1 MAKLCTPFLKLLRRV
16 VGLASGRVHRVLG
29 EPGRPAPSMARRAR
43 RSRGCRAASG
53 RRRRSTR
60 EIPRA
65 APHHL
70 SFPGRPHGGCV
81 RGEYAGPELRCCAL
95 RAAIAELRAGWVH
108 GMGPGGRGACALRPR
123 CGCPARR
130 AAGVLGACRGP
141 PRPGFGSGSSAGAPE
156 HRAEEMLRAA
166 GRCRVHPSRPA
177 SRCWRLRAPL
187 PGKGPSFWVR
197 VRQHFT
203 WGNSSADLSSMPE
216 EGPSSF
222 GQARSTFMGFEGLE
236 THLLYVGRAPGP
248 SRVCGSLS
256 LR

>member
-1 MAKLCTPFLKLLRRV
+1 MCTRSWENRTDPPPRWRGARGGAGAAEPPQGGAGGPQGRSPGLLLTTSPSPG
-16 VGLASGRVHRVLG
+16 GLTV
-29 EPGRPAPSMARRAR
+29 
-43 RSRGCRAASG
+43 AASG
-53 RRRRSTR
+53 VST
-60 EIPRA
+60 
-65 APHHL
+65 
-70 SFPGRPHGGCV
+70 PGPS
-81 RGEYAGPELRCCAL
+81 CAL

-156 HRAEEMLRAA
+156 HRAEELLRAA
-166 GRCRVHPSRPA
+166 GRCRVHPSRPE

-216 EGPSSF
+216 RGPEF
-222 GQARSTFMGFEGLE
+222 FW
-236 THLLYVGRAPGP
+236 P
-248 SRVCGSLS
+248 SKEHFHGI
-256 LR
+256 